1 MRSAVVIGDVH
12 GNARASATRRS
23 SATIAATSTRVNAE
37 TGAELW
43 SLRVDDHEGAKI
55 TGAPVVDP
63 AGGRLYVP
71 VTSWEEIPAPD
82 LTYKCCTFQG
92 SVVALDIKTGKQIW
106 KTYTMPERPRP
117 LRKNSAGTQLYG
129 PAGGGVWNP
138 PTIDL
143 KNKIIYVG
151 TGNTYIVAQNGDS
164 DDAIMAFDLETGRRL
179 WWTHMGPPDPHPGG
193 CGTGEDAAD
202 QLPGLHQRSRRRR
215 LGSAGPAHAAGR
227 AADSHRG
234 PGKRPRDGGRSRQP
248 GQGVVGGAG
257 R

>member
-1 MRSAVVIGDVH
+1 M
-12 GNARASATRRS
+12 
-23 SATIAATSTRVNAE
+23 NAE

-92 SVVALDIKTGKQIW
+92 SVVALDVKTGKQIW

-117 LRKNSAGTQLYG
+117 LKKNSAGTQLYG

-143 KNKIIYVG
+143 KSKIIYVG
-151 TGNTYIVAQNGDS
+151 TGNTYIVVA
-164 DDAIMAFDLETGRRL
+164 E
-179 WWTHMGPPDPHPGG
+179 
-193 CGTGEDAAD
+193 
-202 QLPGLHQRSRRRR
+202 RRRR
-215 LGSAGPAHAAGR
+215 RCHHGVRSGDRPAAVVDAHGPSRSASR
-227 AADSHRG
+227 RMWHR
-234 PGKRPRDGGRSRQP
+234 
-248 GQGVVGGAG
+248 
-257 R
+257 